1 MQDRTK
7 PAYPAAEQVEQR
19 GDVRPVLGGQPTL
32 TVGLIPIVDSARQML
47 SNFGMRPY
55 RVFLVH
61 VLWPSGRRGM
71 GNQVVIS
78 NRELLPAPKVVDMS
92 ATTEILH
99 AFGRDEEG
107 GLSIEQ
113 ISAKYSEDDLL
124 GVTPDLAELVPSGTD
139 TANVD
144 FFYEVQEARPTSPQP
159 ASRRYVPSS
168 VPMLSRGSLSW
179 KISLTKQDYDRDR
192 DRSMLRNTGVA

>member
-124 GVTPDLAELVPSGTD
+124 GVTPDLAELIPSGTD

-144 FFYEVQEARPTSPQP
+144 FFYEVQEARPTSP
-159 ASRRYVPSS
+159 
-168 VPMLSRGSLSW
+168 
-179 KISLTKQDYDRDR
+179 
-192 DRSMLRNTGVA
+192 